1 MSNRYNRAKIVKGER
16 IISNLF
22 EFYSEPHP
30 ILCKDSNKRAK
41 YKACFDI
48 LLRVQ
53 DIFEL

>member
-1 MSNRYNRAKIVKGER
+1 MFSRYNRAKIVKGER

>member
-1 MSNRYNRAKIVKGER
+1 MFSRYNRAKIVKGER

-22 EFYSEPHP
+22 EFYSELHP

-48 LLRVQ
+48 LQRVPY
-53 DIFEL
+53 IFEL